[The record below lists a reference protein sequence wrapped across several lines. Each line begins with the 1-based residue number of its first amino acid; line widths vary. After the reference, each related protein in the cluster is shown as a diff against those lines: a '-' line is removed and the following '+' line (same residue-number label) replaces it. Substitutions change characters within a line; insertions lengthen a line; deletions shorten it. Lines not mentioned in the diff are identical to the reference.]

1 METEEKVLI
10 FNVDLDDTFEAFIS
24 NRQKKTQ
31 KYFAM
36 KNIWI
41 LFEIQSSFMKFGCG
55 PDNIR
60 PWPLIN
66 SSSWL

>member
-10 FNVDLDDTFEAFIS
+10 FNADLDDTLDAFIL
-24 NRQKKTQ
+24 NRQKKPTQ

-41 LFEIQSSFMKFGCG
+41 LFEIQSSFMKVGCG

-60 PWPLIN
+60 PWPD
-66 SSSWL
+66 